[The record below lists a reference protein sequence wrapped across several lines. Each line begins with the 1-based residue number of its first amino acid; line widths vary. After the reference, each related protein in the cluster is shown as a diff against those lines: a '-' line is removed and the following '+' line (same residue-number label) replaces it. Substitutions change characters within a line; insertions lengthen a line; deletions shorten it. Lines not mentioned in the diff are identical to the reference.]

1 MEEQKKLRDKNE
13 SDYQL
18 TFISPGTGQRKSA
31 GGFFYMRP
39 HQVQKILSRS

>member
-1 MEEQKKLRDKNE
+1 MEEQKKLRDMNE

-31 GGFFYMRP
+31 GGFFLYAT
-39 HQVQKILSRS
+39 SSGTENS

>member
-1 MEEQKKLRDKNE
+1 MEEQKKLRDMNE

-18 TFISPGTGQRKSA
+18 TFISPGQDKGSLP
-31 GGFFYMRP
+31 GDFFYMRP